1 MKRLAVVFLL
11 AAMPA
16 GAATFLVPEDR
27 ALVDA
32 STAIVVA
39 TAGESR
45 GRFAPGGWIET
56 VTTLHVDETIKG
68 SLALDA
74 IDDVTRDSFAQPI
87 PDELRR
93 KSRRAPVSVFRGRS
107 LAPCTTRRNP

>member
-1 MKRLAVVFLL
+1 MKPLAVLFLL

-27 ALVDA
+27 ALVYA

-45 GRFAPGGWIET
+45 GRFAAGGWIET
-56 VTTLHVDETIKG
+56 VTTLHVDEVIKG

-74 IDDVTRDSFAQPI
+74 IDLAIDVV
-87 PDELRR
+87 ELGG
-93 KSRRAPVSVFRGRS
+93 SVGNLGYVVAGAPR
-107 LAPCTTRRNP
+107 